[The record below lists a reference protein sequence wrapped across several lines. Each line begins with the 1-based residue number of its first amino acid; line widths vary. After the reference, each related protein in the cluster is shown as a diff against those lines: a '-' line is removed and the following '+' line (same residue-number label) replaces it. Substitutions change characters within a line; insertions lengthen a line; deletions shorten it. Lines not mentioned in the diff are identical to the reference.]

1 MIVTIESIQFLKDTP
16 NSAYQSIKTE
26 FLYHSNKL
34 EGSTFTRENLEKYL
48 NEQIV
53 EGSHKIDDILET
65 TNSTKLFDFV
75 VDTLNEPLSKR
86 LILEFH
92 QMLKDKTIDHER
104 GFAGCWKRIPNQIS
118 GIDLK
123 LVQPYE
129 VDLYIEEL
137 LKEWEHS
144 TKDIDAVMRFHAQ
157 FENIHPFQDGNGRVG
172 RFIMLKQCIEN
183 EIDLIM
189 IDDMYSKEYKQ
200 ALYQAQKHQD
210 FDELKNIFT
219 ICQQRLEEKFEFLK
233 ETLAYM
239 QEHPLD
245 MDQNQAM

>member
-1 MIVTIESIQFLKDTP
+1 
-16 NSAYQSIKTE
+16 
-26 FLYHSNKL
+26 
-34 EGSTFTRENLEKYL
+34 
-48 NEQIV
+48 
-53 EGSHKIDDILET
+53 
-65 TNSTKLFDFV
+65 
-75 VDTLNEPLSKR
+75 
-86 LILEFH
+86 
-92 QMLKDKTIDHER
+92 
-104 GFAGCWKRIPNQIS
+104 
-118 GIDLK
+118 
-123 LVQPYE
+123 
-129 VDLYIEEL
+129 
-137 LKEWEHS
+137 
-144 TKDIDAVMRFHAQ
+144 MRFHAQ

-239 QEHPLD
+239 QEHPLE
-245 MDQNQAM
+245 MDQNQTM

>member
-1 MIVTIESIQFLKDTP
+1 
-16 NSAYQSIKTE
+16 
-26 FLYHSNKL
+26 
-34 EGSTFTRENLEKYL
+34 
-48 NEQIV
+48 
-53 EGSHKIDDILET
+53 
-65 TNSTKLFDFV
+65 
-75 VDTLNEPLSKR
+75 
-86 LILEFH
+86 
-92 QMLKDKTIDHER
+92 MLKDKAIDHER

-172 RFIMLKQCIEN
+172 RFIMLKQCFEN

-210 FDELKNIFT
+210 FNELKNIFT
-219 ICQQRLEEKFEFLK
+219 ICQQRLEEKLEFLK

-239 QEHPLD
+239 QKHPLD
-245 MDQNQAM
+245 MD